1 MGKTGL
7 KKQHELNKSCTP
19 YSVPFLFFFL
29 FSIQTNLVPYPRIH
43 FPLATYAPVISAEKA
58 YHEQLSV
65 AEITSACFEPTNQM
79 VKCDPRHGKY
89 MACCLLFRGDVV
101 PKDVNTAIASI
112 KTKRTIQFVD
122 WCPTGFKVMNYF
134 ICPFIGTQFCKV
146 GLSSHRVKVRAYR
159 WSLS

>member
-1 MGKTGL
+1 MNIL
-7 KKQHELNKSCTP
+7 R
-19 YSVPFLFFFL
+19 VFFF
-29 FSIQTNLVPYPRIH
+29 FFQTNLVPYPRIH

-65 AEITSACFEPTNQM
+65 AEITNACFEPANQM

-101 PKDVNTAIASI
+101 PKDVNAAIATI

-122 WCPTGFKVMNYF
+122 WCPTGFKVRF
-134 ICPFIGTQFCKV
+134 VVTFIGRLSNSLRGKFCET
-146 GLSSHRVKVRAYR
+146 
-159 WSLS
+159 SLRTL

>member
-1 MGKTGL
+1 MFKCVNIL
-7 KKQHELNKSCTP
+7 R
-19 YSVPFLFFFL
+19 VFFF
-29 FSIQTNLVPYPRIH
+29 FQTNLVPYPRIH

-65 AEITSACFEPTNQM
+65 AEITNACFEPANQM

-101 PKDVNTAIASI
+101 PKDVNAAIATI

-122 WCPTGFKVMNYF
+122 WCPTGFKVR
-134 ICPFIGTQFCKV
+134 CVVTFIGRLSNSLRSKFCET
-146 GLSSHRVKVRAYR
+146 
-159 WSLS
+159 SLRTL